1 MHRSFLIVSVATFAM
16 LLAACGGAATPTPT
30 ATLVPTATADPT
42 PTATPGAVTVP
53 EGEIS
58 TLLQPGDFADVA
70 GVSGLT
76 TTQVD
81 MKSAAGAVDPS
92 QVEHMD
98 SFVSLTFTSSDGSKN
113 LILTTIDFDSE
124 ASATAHAELM
134 MGPGSEMQDLSP
146 SVGDASV
153 YLEPNSAGI
162 GSMVVFR
169 KGDWAVTL
177 HTA

>member
-1 MHRSFLIVSVATFAM
+1 
-16 LLAACGGAATPTPT
+16 
-30 ATLVPTATADPT
+30 
-42 PTATPGAVTVP
+42 VTIP
-53 EGEIS
+53 KGDIS
-58 TLLQPGDFADVA
+58 TLLQSGDLADVA

-76 TTQVD
+76 TMQVD

-113 LILTTIDFDSE
+113 LILTTIDFESE
-124 ASATAHAELM
+124 FSATGHAGLM
-134 MGPGSEMQDLSP
+134 MCAGSGMLDLSP
-146 SVGDASV
+146 RVGDEAV

-169 KGDWAVTL
+169 KGEWVVTL
-177 HTA
+177 HTAQADGVEPLVDLPGVTALGRLVADRL